1 MDLHGKVALITGGAR
16 RVGRAITESLAEAG
30 ATVVINYN
38 SSVAEA
44 DELRGTL
51 EKRGTRVLT
60 VQADVSKPAEI
71 ERLFA
76 RVADEVGSLD
86 ILVNNA
92 SVFGKAP
99 FLEITEDMWHE
110 VVDVNL
116 KGPFFVSQAATPLLR
131 ASGAGNIIN
140 MADLS
145 AFQAWPSY
153 SHHAVSKAGLVHL
166 TKVMARVLA
175 PEIRVNAIAPGTVLP
190 PEDYE
195 GTAGE
200 GSSDRRLIARKGT
213 PDDVVRALFYLLS
226 SNFVTGQVVLVDGGR
241 TLL

>member
-1 MDLHGKVALITGGAR
+1 MDLHGKVALVTGGAR

-30 ATVVINYN
+30 ASVVINYN
-38 SSVAEA
+38 SSAAEA
-44 DELRGTL
+44 DELRADL
-51 EKRGTRVLT
+51 EKRGTRVLC
-60 VQADVSKPAEI
+60 VQADVSRPSQIAEMI
-71 ERLFA
+71 ER
-76 RVADEVGSLD
+76 VAGEIGRLD

-92 SVFGKAP
+92 SIFGKAP
-99 FLEITEDMWHE
+99 FLDITEEMWHE

-190 PEDYE
+190 PDDYD
-195 GTAGE
+195 GTGGE

-213 PDDVVRALFYLLS
+213 PDDVVDALFYLLE
-226 SNFVTGQVVLVDGGR
+226 SNFVTGQVVIVDGGR
-241 TLL
+241 TLF